1 MAFVTCEKF
10 NRSQEEQDNEIKRL
24 VEGAISADE
33 NLLDKSSGSGGGKVT
48 VEKIKESLVGRVE
61 ISVKEKSGIIG
72 DGTKSNPLSLNL
84 GNSFRIDSKGKIE
97 ANVTNIANIRLV
109 DASGNHILGHI
120 IGE

>member
-10 NRSQEEQDNEIKRL
+10 KHSQEEQDNEIKRL
-24 VEGAISADE
+24 VEGAISAEDG
-33 NLLDKSSGSGGGKVT
+33 LLDKSSGQGGGKVT
-48 VEKIKESLVGRVE
+48 VDKIKESLAGGVE
-61 ISVKEKSGIIG
+61 ISVKEKSGITG